1 MRSLLLFSG
10 EKRMRRSL
18 WRESAPTAK
27 RTTMREGG
35 NANSA
40 QTMSTI
46 APKNVRW
53 VQGVHRN
60 HARNMILAITHAI
73 IIAEALDIAHIYKA
87 TSAVNSTRE
96 VSLRKWKILREV
108 GDNFLVDFSFFTHRF
123 FSRKSAKLFFT
134 NGRCLWVC
142 GTFYKVKKKD
152 FGGLYGFLHRISLCS
167 DTSPFLSY
175 C

>member
-1 MRSLLLFSG
+1 
-10 EKRMRRSL
+10 MRRSL

-96 VSLRKWKILREV
+96 VSLRKWKVLREV
-108 GDNFLVDFSFFTHRF
+108 GDNFLVDFSFFIHRF
-123 FSRKSAKLFFT
+123 FSRKSAKLFSLMADAFGYVELFT
-134 NGRCLWVC
+134 RSKRKILGGDMAFSTEFLYVV
-142 GTFYKVKKKD
+142 TPLLFYLTAEKE
-152 FGGLYGFLHRISLCS
+152 
-167 DTSPFLSY
+167 
-175 C
+175 